1 MHFFYLSLVASIFLS
16 ISSLQFFVRLPRCR
30 RLWPNRPAKVEKEQ
44 KGPGQG
50 WAGLDP
56 LEWVLPSP
64 SPSEAPTTSTKL
76 RSSGERTSAR
86 SRVTAEHVPTRRNRG
101 CLPGT
106 TTTDNSLSEEG
117 RTNYT
122 CTNILSPLAVS
133 FPFSRVLHLQRLAA
147 VLLLQDHRHRLLQCL
162 SASRRFLQCISGS
175 TDVMCPSCPSS
186 IYGTL
191 QSQRGPSETTVH
203 CSRYTTH
210 TNLRSAREAA

>member
-1 MHFFYLSLVASIFLS
+1 MSLDFFPAILRSSTPLSAPVAEPASQS
-16 ISSLQFFVRLPRCR
+16 RKRAE
-30 RLWPNRPAKVEKEQ
+30 RP
-44 KGPGQG
+44 
-50 WAGLDP
+50 WAGLGWP
-56 LEWVLPSP
+56 RLTGWVLP

-133 FPFSRVLHLQRLAA
+133 FPFSRALHLQRLAA